1 MKNFRLISLLFLLLL
16 IQSTKRVY
24 SEQLLYTPNLIV
36 DSKATTINDKDLK
49 SVFNPKAGKLS
60 SIIDKKEI
68 TQITKLKISGE
79 ISSKDIKYI
88 GKMPN
93 ITLLDLSETTGD
105 FEEFPLMPNLSEL
118 YLPKAL
124 LLKSWV
130 EKSIGEC
137 TNIEVLSVC
146 INEAKSAGYLRHY
159 TYNYF
164 SSLPKLRKVIV
175 SNVLSTGV
183 REHSGFNKTQEI
195 DTLVFQ
201 TSKHD
206 YVGFKPK
213 VVIDENGKS
222 ILQKNDA
229 NDKNRFNGINILRDL
244 GGSEKRNEHNEKNI
258 TLPNVEI
265 VGKDFF
271 RNSSIEKVTF
281 SPYIKEIKTG
291 AFDNCQS
298 LSDIEFQSGT
308 ELLHINNCAFRDC
321 NKLKTIRFNNKID
334 IEQSAFSGCLL
345 DTVVFIN
352 DIENLHYQSFH
363 YIKYVE
369 FRNIPQKI
377 DKDFSKFGY
386 NIVAVPKGS
395 RNQFI
400 NLGLSSDKI
409 IEMGEKKKL
418 NITVETPGSILSS
431 LPLKNLS
438 SVESLTIT
446 GFLYETDL
454 DIIKKC
460 RALKYLDL
468 SHTYITYSPEFLKK
482 QQADTE
488 ALNFLFGLLGKG
500 LDNEYRDKNIST
512 NEYQANKALT
522 YILQSATEFKEPE
535 KNCCIPYNAF
545 EGMPLLE
552 TVKLPLRAACIYREA
567 FKNCINLKTVEFPP
581 YLKTIVFSAFEGC
594 TNLKK
599 VILPQSVE
607 SIGEMA
613 FGQCISL
620 EQIELPKNLKKLGD
634 KTFKD
639 CIKLQEITFPEGL
652 VEIPYGCISGCFRM
666 NKIVIPKS
674 VTKIGSWNDRQHNT
688 HPVTADFYFKS
699 STPPT
704 IKEGDF
710 IRYGGKVHIPKGSIT
725 AYYNVMGDK
734 VEYIEE

>member
-1 MKNFRLISLLFLLLL
+1 MKKYILFFLPSLFLLLL
-16 IQSTKRVY
+16 FQSTGRAHSK
-24 SEQLLYTPNLIV
+24 QLLFASNLII
-36 DSKATTINDKDLK
+36 DSKTITINDEDLK

-93 ITLLDLSETTGD
+93 ITLLDLSE
-105 FEEFPLMPNLSEL
+105 L

-146 INEAKSAGYLRHY
+146 INEAKSAGYRRHY

-164 SSLPKLRKVIV
+164 SNLPKLRKVIV

-183 REHSGFNKTQEI
+183 REHGGFNETQEI

-206 YVGFKPK
+206 YVGFEPK

-222 ILQKNDA
+222 ILQKNDV
-229 NDKNRFNGINILRDL
+229 NDKNRFCGINILRDL
-244 GGSEKRNEHNEKNI
+244 GGSEKRNEHNEKKI

-265 VGKDFF
+265 VGQDFF
-271 RNSSIEKVTF
+271 RDSFIEKITF

-291 AFDNCQS
+291 AFDNCQL
-298 LSDIEFQSGT
+298 LSEIEFQSGT
-308 ELLHINNCAFRDC
+308 ELLHIKNCAFRDC
-321 NKLKTIRFNNKID
+321 KKLKTIRFNNKID
-334 IEQSAFSGCLL
+334 IEQSAFSGCSL

-369 FRNIPQKI
+369 FRNIPKKI
-377 DKDFSKFGY
+377 DKDFAEFGY

-409 IEMGEKKKL
+409 IEMGEKEKI
-418 NITVETPGSILSS
+418 NITVEKPGSILSS
-431 LPLKNLS
+431 LSLKNLS

-454 DIIKKC
+454 DIIKQC

-500 LDNEYRDKNIST
+500 LDNEHEDQKIST

-522 YILQSATEFKEPE
+522 YLLQSATEFKEPE

-594 TNLKK
+594 TSLKR
-599 VILPQSVE
+599 VILPQSIE
-607 SIGEMA
+607 TIGEMA

-634 KTFKD
+634 KTFIN
-639 CIKLQEITFPEGL
+639 CIRLQNIIFPEGL
-652 VEIPYGCISGCFRM
+652 VEIPHGCISGCFRM
-666 NKIVIPKS
+666 NKIVMPKS
-674 VTKIGSWNDRQHNT
+674 VTKIGSWNDRRQHNT
-688 HPVTADFYFKS
+688 YPVTADFYFKS

>member
-1 MKNFRLISLLFLLLL
+1 MKKYILFFLPSLFLLLL
-16 IQSTKRVY
+16 FQSTGRAHSK
-24 SEQLLYTPNLIV
+24 QLLFASNLII
-36 DSKATTINDKDLK
+36 DSKTITINDEDLK

-93 ITLLDLSETTGD
+93 ITLLDLSEATGN

-146 INEAKSAGYLRHY
+146 INEAKSAGYRRHY

-164 SSLPKLRKVIV
+164 SNLPKLRKVIV

-183 REHSGFNKTQEI
+183 REHGGFNETQEI

-206 YVGFKPK
+206 YVGFEPK

-222 ILQKNDA
+222 ILQKNDV
-229 NDKNRFNGINILRDL
+229 NDKNRFCGINILRDL
-244 GGSEKRNEHNEKNI
+244 GGSEKRNEHNEKKI

-265 VGKDFF
+265 VGQDFF
-271 RNSSIEKVTF
+271 RDSFIEKITF

-291 AFDNCQS
+291 AFDNCQL
-298 LSDIEFQSGT
+298 LSEIEFQSGT
-308 ELLHINNCAFRDC
+308 ELLHI
-321 NKLKTIRFNNKID
+321 
-334 IEQSAFSGCLL
+334 
-345 DTVVFIN
+345 
-352 DIENLHYQSFH
+352 
-363 YIKYVE
+363 
-369 FRNIPQKI
+369 
-377 DKDFSKFGY
+377 
-386 NIVAVPKGS
+386 
-395 RNQFI
+395 
-400 NLGLSSDKI
+400 
-409 IEMGEKKKL
+409 
-418 NITVETPGSILSS
+418 
-431 LPLKNLS
+431 
-438 SVESLTIT
+438 
-446 GFLYETDL
+446 
-454 DIIKKC
+454 
-460 RALKYLDL
+460 
-468 SHTYITYSPEFLKK
+468 
-482 QQADTE
+482 
-488 ALNFLFGLLGKG
+488 
-500 LDNEYRDKNIST
+500 
-512 NEYQANKALT
+512 
-522 YILQSATEFKEPE
+522 
-535 KNCCIPYNAF
+535 KNC
-545 EGMPLLE
+545 
-552 TVKLPLRAACIYREA
+552 
-567 FKNCINLKTVEFPP
+567 
-581 YLKTIVFSAFEGC
+581 
-594 TNLKK
+594 
-599 VILPQSVE
+599 
-607 SIGEMA
+607 A

-634 KTFKD
+634 KTFIN
-639 CIKLQEITFPEGL
+639 CIRLQNIIFPEGL
-652 VEIPYGCISGCFRM
+652 VEIPHGCISGCFRM
-666 NKIVIPKS
+666 NKIVMPKS
-674 VTKIGSWNDRQHNT
+674 VTKIGSWNDRRQHNT
-688 HPVTADFYFKS
+688 YPVTADFYFKS